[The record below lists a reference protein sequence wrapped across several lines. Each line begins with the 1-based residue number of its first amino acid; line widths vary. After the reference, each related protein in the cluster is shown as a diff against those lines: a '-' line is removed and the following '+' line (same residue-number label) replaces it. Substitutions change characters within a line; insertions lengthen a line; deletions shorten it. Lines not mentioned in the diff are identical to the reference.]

1 MNEKIVKATSI
12 DKIETASNMD
22 VVQWTLKHYPKMSK
36 EFLKIQQEQFQ
47 MFCEKNHDY
56 GAENI
61 SMGTQ
66 MKTDEDKKLSLTA
79 LVIRLNDKM
88 SRLLNLI
95 IKKNKKNK
103 NEPIE
108 DSFMDMSIYS
118 IISLIVQ
125 RGSWGK

>member
-1 MNEKIVKATSI
+1 MNEKIVKAISI
-12 DKIETASNMD
+12 DEIETAPDMD

-47 MFCEKNHDY
+47 IFCEKNYDY
-56 GAENI
+56 GVDNI

-125 RGSWGK
+125 RDKWGK